1 MLAAGGGTASG
12 HGFAAGTLPEVRPGV
27 STHDRTVRGD
37 GGRGDGAGEMDG
49 AQAEGVE
56 AARLRA
62 LHRRALQRKAQSA
75 NEGGEAKAAKS
86 GVEVSDPADAPE
98 QEADAVA
105 DHVTDELHGGGAS
118 GGKQITRDQK
128 PQIAAAAPGVG
139 RKIFRSPAK
148 AGTAAHAKEGKPA
161 AKAEAVDGSDAD
173 AVLRAMD
180 DILAG
185 NGGRLIAEAPTAW
198 QPQLKLLWQLDSGTE
213 RDGRKR
219 RETYD
224 RLSSELAPILAHAPD
239 SDYAGNVV
247 ENMQHLRAGIL
258 QSEAEARVE
267 NTLVVDNE
275 GNKEAIEIPD
285 DSDPHAEGR
294 VLGTTMPKLVDLIKT
309 NLERAKKAGE
319 LVGVGKET
327 LEKLETMAH
336 VLDLAGG
343 WLKLNDEEFRH
354 ELTHIKGVM
363 NGVATYSELV
373 KTVLEMGSS
382 AVSLTCTLSGA
393 LMRKVGDEAMA
404 EACEHTGAAVSAS
417 VGKVVAAVEVV
428 HGLSVMFDPSA
439 TRDARIGGGV
449 EAAAGIAG
457 LAGGVAASAPI
468 MGPYLMLK
476 GAQYLYSEAVIG
488 WEAGF
493 LREVFAYMQETAG
506 AINEG
511 SMAITA
517 ASALQESEKDPEK
530 RAALATVEK
539 RAVAGLAETL
549 DRFLGRC
556 AKSGEDHGIGNE
568 FIYRFPGNYTIL
580 AEAFTGPVE
589 HRGAKSLDEVG
600 ALAEMTMNKIAWC
613 FRNGA
618 AIVQA
623 SAAGK
628 HVEDVQDIQDEM
640 DKKKK
645 EKEEERQ

>member
-1 MLAAGGGTASG
+1 M
-12 HGFAAGTLPEVRPGV
+12 
-27 STHDRTVRGD
+27 STHDRTVRGE
-37 GGRGDGAGEMDG
+37 GTLGDGAVENDG
-49 AQAEGVE
+49 ARPDSLE

-62 LHRRALQRKAQSA
+62 MHRRSVQRKA
-75 NEGGEAKAAKS
+75 
-86 GVEVSDPADAPE
+86 EVSDPADSSE
-98 QEADAVA
+98 KEADTVA
-105 DHVTDELHGGGAS
+105 DQVTDELHGGGDAA
-118 GGKQITRDQK
+118 GGKRITRDK
-128 PQIAAAAPGVG
+128 TPQIGAAAPGVG
-139 RKIFRSPAK
+139 RKISR
-148 AGTAAHAKEGKPA
+148 KPA
-161 AKAEAVDGSDAD
+161 QGGAAAQPKDAKHGDAKHGDAKPAKAEAVDDSDAD
-173 AVLRAMD
+173 AVLRVMD

-185 NGGRLIAEAPTAW
+185 NGNRLLGEAPTRW
-198 QPQLKLLWQLDSGTE
+198 QPQLKLLSQLNSGKE
-213 RDGRKR
+213 RDGRRR
-219 RETYD
+219 REIFD
-224 RLSSELAPILAHAPD
+224 QLASELAPILAHAPE

-247 ENMQHLRAGIL
+247 DNMQHLRAGIL
-258 QSEAEARVE
+258 QSEAESRIE
-267 NTLVVDNE
+267 NTLVIDN
-275 GNKEAIEIPD
+275 GGKKEAIEIPD

-309 NLERAKKAGE
+309 NVERAKKAGE

-327 LEKLETMAH
+327 IEKLETMAH

-343 WLKLNDEEFRH
+343 WLKLTDEEFRN

-428 HGLSVMFDPSA
+428 HGLSVMFDPNAS
-439 TRDARIGGGV
+439 RDARIGGGV

-457 LAGGVAASAPI
+457 LAGGAAASAPI

-493 LREVFAYMQETAG
+493 LREVFGYMQETAG
-506 AINEG
+506 TINEG
-511 SMAITA
+511 TMAITA
-517 ASALQESEKDPEK
+517 ASALQESEQDPEK

-539 RAVAGLAETL
+539 RAVAGLADTL

-556 AKSGEDHGIGNE
+556 AKTGEDHGIGNE

-589 HRGAKSLDEVG
+589 HRGAKSLEEVS
-600 ALAEMTMNKIAWC
+600 ALAEMTMQKIAWC

-623 SAAGK
+623 SASGK

-645 EKEEERQ
+645 EKEEEKG